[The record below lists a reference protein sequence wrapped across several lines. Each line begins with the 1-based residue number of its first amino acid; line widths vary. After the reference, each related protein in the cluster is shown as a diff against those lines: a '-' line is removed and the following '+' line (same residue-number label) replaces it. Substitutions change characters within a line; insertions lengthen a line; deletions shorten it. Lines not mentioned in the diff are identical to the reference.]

1 MPVSRRSAIA
11 AALGLAGATATA
23 ATPPAATPIKGA
35 VGAPATSTPTVTPK
49 PFYTAR
55 SWPMLPCS
63 LPNLTPAE
71 AKKYE
76 SRYFWAVENESAEAL
91 GFLAIAKAW
100 YRAYPAAV
108 TSEALPAEIAW
119 AVREEDPEA
128 HYSQFGTLAGS
139 DFLEYCREFAE
150 FVIGED
156 RKRAAQG

>member
-11 AALGLAGATATA
+11 AALGLGATATA

-35 VGAPATSTPTVTPK
+35 AGAPAASLTVPAPK

-55 SWPMLPCS
+55 SWPMLPCN

-71 AKKYE
+71 AEKYE
-76 SRYFWAVENESAEAL
+76 SRYYWAVENESADAFS
-91 GFLAIAKAW
+91 FLMIARAW
-100 YRAYPAAV
+100 YQAYPAAV
-108 TSEALPAEIAW
+108 TSEALPAEILW
-119 AVREEDPEA
+119 AVREEDLEA

-139 DFLEYCREFAE
+139 DFLEYCCRFAE